1 MCYYLSYHHGPWS
14 FEVKSVKVK
23 YLHLSRVGEVSSHH
37 LFISFEIST
46 LFFFFSAR
54 DTEERPVDDP
64 AQARTGIRAF
74 WRRLRTPRCSME
86 KHSKMRFW
94 FGWLWK
100 RKRKKTI
107 SNSSKKSP
115 SKKSEDAV
123 NLSEGERSERSVD
136 PRPGPGPGSGSAA
149 AVDQDDFAFEDLL
162 IEDDSEILTKVEFK
176 KLSPSLPSRLLCCS
190 WKKTF
195 YSARDGFSLTT
206 FYRLLKVLLC

>member
-1 MCYYLSYHHGPWS
+1 
-14 FEVKSVKVK
+14 
-23 YLHLSRVGEVSSHH
+23 
-37 LFISFEIST
+37 
-46 LFFFFSAR
+46 
-54 DTEERPVDDP
+54 
-64 AQARTGIRAF
+64 
-74 WRRLRTPRCSME
+74 ME

-136 PRPGPGPGSGSAA
+136 PRPGPGPGSAA